1 MRGRTLAP
9 SPPRRR
15 TPAIC
20 RVAGGSRRSRVVWL
34 PAVTSTRLVLALALA
49 PAVATALALAGCTG
63 KPSNAGQQQQ
73 ESSGAAAAG
82 PSAPAGPQR
91 TATAPANGFGDK
103 IAWRGL
109 TEGFSEA
116 ATLGRPIML
125 VVHASWCS
133 QCKALRPAF
142 ADPALVDLSDR
153 FVMINVDQ
161 DEEPS
166 SQQYGPDGRYVPR
179 VLFFDSAG
187 ELDRELLNASRR
199 RYKYYYS
206 PHDDLVG
213 AMRQAL
219 ERHAKS

>member
-1 MRGRTLAP
+1 
-9 SPPRRR
+9 
-15 TPAIC
+15 
-20 RVAGGSRRSRVVWL
+20 
-34 PAVTSTRLVLALALA
+34 VTSTRLVLALALA
-49 PAVATALALAGCTG
+49 PAVAAGGALLLSGCGGDPSTAV
-63 KPSNAGQQQQ
+63 QQ
-73 ESSGAAAAG
+73 GA
-82 PSAPAGPQR
+82 PSAAPPTAAPAPAAPTR
-91 TATAPANGFGDK
+91 TATAPSNGFGDA

-109 TEGFSEA
+109 EEGFSEA
-116 ATLGRPIML
+116 ASLGRPIML

-142 ADPALVDLSDR
+142 SDPALVALSDR

-161 DEEPS
+161 DLEPA

-187 ELDRELLNASRR
+187 ALDRELLNASRR

>member
-1 MRGRTLAP
+1 M
-9 SPPRRR
+9 
-15 TPAIC
+15 
-20 RVAGGSRRSRVVWL
+20 
-34 PAVTSTRLVLALALA
+34 TSTRLVLALALA
-49 PAVATALALAGCTG
+49 PALASALVLAGC
-63 KPSNAGQQQQ
+63 
-73 ESSGAAAAG
+73 SGDPPAAAAEQ
-82 PSAPAGPQR
+82 PRAAATPTPATPTR
-91 TATAPANGFGDK
+91 TATAPANGFGDN

-142 ADPALVDLSDR
+142 ADPALVSLSDR

-161 DEEPS
+161 DEEPT

-187 ELDRELLNASRR
+187 ALDQELLNASRR

>member
-1 MRGRTLAP
+1 M
-9 SPPRRR
+9 
-15 TPAIC
+15 
-20 RVAGGSRRSRVVWL
+20 
-34 PAVTSTRLVLALALA
+34 TSTRLVLALALA
-49 PAVATALALAGCTG
+49 PAVAAGGAVLLSGCGGEPSTAA
-63 KPSNAGQQQQ
+63 
-73 ESSGAAAAG
+73 EHSSPAV
-82 PSAPAGPQR
+82 APAPAPAAKAR
-91 TATAPANGFGDK
+91 TATAPANGFGDA

-109 TEGFSEA
+109 DEGFREA
-116 ATLGRPIML
+116 ASEGRPIML

-142 ADPALVDLSDR
+142 SDPALVALTDR

-161 DEEPS
+161 DLEPT

>member
-1 MRGRTLAP
+1 M
-9 SPPRRR
+9 
-15 TPAIC
+15 
-20 RVAGGSRRSRVVWL
+20 VWL
-34 PAVTSTRLVLALALA
+34 RAVTSTRLVLALALA
-49 PAVATALALAGCTG
+49 PAVAAAGALLLPGCGGDPSTAVQQRPAGE
-63 KPSNAGQQQQ
+63 PAPAA
-73 ESSGAAAAG
+73 GAA
-82 PSAPAGPQR
+82 APAGPAR
-91 TATAPANGFGDK
+91 TATAPANGFGDG

-109 TEGFSEA
+109 EEGFREA
-116 ATLGRPIML
+116 ASLGRPIML

-142 ADPALVDLSDR
+142 SDPALVDLSDR

-161 DEEPS
+161 DLEPA

-179 VLFFDSAG
+179 VLFFDAAG

>member
-1 MRGRTLAP
+1 M
-9 SPPRRR
+9 
-15 TPAIC
+15 
-20 RVAGGSRRSRVVWL
+20 VWS
-34 PAVTSTRLVLALALA
+34 ASVISTRLVLALALA
-49 PAVATALALAGCTG
+49 PVLAAC
-63 KPSNAGQQQQ
+63 
-73 ESSGAAAAG
+73 GAAAPPDAAPSKDAG
-82 PSAPAGPQR
+82 PPEAAQPEAPRRSAS
-91 TATAPANGFGDK
+91 APANGFGDD

-109 TEGFSEA
+109 SEGFTEA
-116 ATLGRPIML
+116 ASLGRPIML

-142 ADPALVDLSDR
+142 ADPALVALSDR

-161 DEEPS
+161 DLEPS
-166 SQQYGPDGRYVPR
+166 SQQHGPDGRYVPR
-179 VLFFDSAG
+179 VLFFDAAG
-187 ELDRELLNASRR
+187 NLDEQLLNSSRR

>member
-1 MRGRTLAP
+1 
-9 SPPRRR
+9 
-15 TPAIC
+15 
-20 RVAGGSRRSRVVWL
+20 
-34 PAVTSTRLVLALALA
+34 VTSSRPVFALALA
-49 PAVATALALAGCTG
+49 FACASAGCGADAPAPSSSATAT
-63 KPSNAGQQQQ
+63 
-73 ESSGAAAAG
+73 AASATASAASVETAPG
-82 PSAPAGPQR
+82 PAR

-109 TEGFSEA
+109 SEGFTEA
-116 ATLGRPIML
+116 ARLGLPIML

-142 ADPALVDLSDR
+142 ADPALVTLSDK

-161 DEEPS
+161 DLEPS

-179 VLFFDSAG
+179 VLFFDPQG
-187 ELDRELLNASRR
+187 ELDQDLLNASRR

-206 PHDDLVG
+206 PQDDLVG

>member
-1 MRGRTLAP
+1 M
-9 SPPRRR
+9 
-15 TPAIC
+15 
-20 RVAGGSRRSRVVWL
+20 
-34 PAVTSTRLVLALALA
+34 TSTRLVLALALA
-49 PAVATALALAGCTG
+49 PAVAAGGALLLPGCGGDPSTAV
-63 KPSNAGQQQQ
+63 PQR
-73 ESSGAAAAG
+73 
-82 PSAPAGPQR
+82 PAGDPTPTAGATSVPATPAR
-91 TATAPANGFGDK
+91 TATAPSNGFGDG

-109 TEGFSEA
+109 EEGFREA
-116 ATLGRPIML
+116 ASLGRPIML

-142 ADPALVDLSDR
+142 SDPALVALSDR

-161 DEEPS
+161 DLEPS

-179 VLFFDSAG
+179 VLFFDPAG